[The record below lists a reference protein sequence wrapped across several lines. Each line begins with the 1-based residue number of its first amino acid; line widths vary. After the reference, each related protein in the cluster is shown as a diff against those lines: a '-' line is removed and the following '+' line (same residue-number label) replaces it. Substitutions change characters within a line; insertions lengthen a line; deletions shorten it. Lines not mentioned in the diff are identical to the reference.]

1 MIELETETVLSGSM
15 IPAIAGA
22 GALLMLLTVVIVFV
36 QARKPKPA
44 KAQGGEKHCKS
55 HQKIIQFHS
64 KLIHAILFLNYID

>member
-1 MIELETETVLSGSM
+1 M

-44 KAQGGEKHCKS
+44 KAQGDEKQNEI
-55 HQKIIQFHS
+55 HQKITQISLVNLHFYAVS
-64 KLIHAILFLNYID
+64 FLN

>member
-1 MIELETETVLSGSM
+1 M

-44 KAQGGEKHCKS
+44 KAQGDKKREI
-55 HQKIIQFHS
+55 HQKLIKFLLQSLSCHFIFELSFFHF
-64 KLIHAILFLNYID
+64 KI